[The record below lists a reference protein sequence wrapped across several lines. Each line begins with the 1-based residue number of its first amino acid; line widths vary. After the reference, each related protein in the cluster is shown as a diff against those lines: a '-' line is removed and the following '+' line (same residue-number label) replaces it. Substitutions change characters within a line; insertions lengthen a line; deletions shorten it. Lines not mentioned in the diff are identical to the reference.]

1 MAESEASAE
10 PDADAD
16 GEHWEFSDRAKI
28 GALIAVVGI
37 VGTGVVD
44 FALAQAGAPGVGSA
58 VWAAGYALTIFSLWY
73 VLLRPVDLG

>member
-10 PDADAD
+10 AEADAD
-16 GEHWEFSDRAKI
+16 GEWEFSDRAKV

-44 FALAQAGAPGVGSA
+44 FALSQLGAPGVGGA
-58 VWAAGYALTIFSLWY
+58 VWAAGYALTILSLWY
-73 VLLRPVDLG
+73 VLLRPIDLG

>member
-10 PDADAD
+10 AEADAD
-16 GEHWEFSDRAKI
+16 GEEWEFSDRAKV

-44 FALAQAGAPGVGSA
+44 FALSQLGAPGVGGA
-58 VWAAGYALTIFSLWY
+58 VWAAGYALTILSLWY
-73 VLLRPVDLG
+73 VLLRPIDLG